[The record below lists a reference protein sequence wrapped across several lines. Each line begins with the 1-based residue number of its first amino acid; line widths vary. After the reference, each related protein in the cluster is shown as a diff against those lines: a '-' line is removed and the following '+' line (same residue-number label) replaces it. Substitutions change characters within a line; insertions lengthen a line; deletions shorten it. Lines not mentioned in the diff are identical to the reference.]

1 MVPDTTASTEP
12 QTEAVLDIDQLQ
24 ETDPEAEGTVLQKA
38 VEYWTDVEVT
48 AYYDTYLAAKPVPEL
63 TAKELQITVRYG
75 DIAKNRR
82 EAAEQ
87 TGFEAELEAIR
98 RQVLIQ
104 VERYAVAALLDEYQ
118 KRAFPELARGEEVA
132 EAQLIV
138 RFGDREISLTAS
150 DLATAYGSFANAKV
164 RDFNKLLE
172 SVLTLVK
179 SAATQQRHRIERSKG
194 RDWSKRT
201 SDIRWS
207 ALITEM
213 RYLDSV

>member
-1 MVPDTTASTEP
+1 MVPDTTAPTDP
-12 QTEAVLDIDQLQ
+12 QTEAVLDQLQ
-24 ETDPEAEGTVLQKA
+24 ETDIEAEVTPDQKA
-38 VEYWTDVEVT
+38 VEYWTDTEIT
-48 AYYDTYLAAKPVPEL
+48 AYYDTYLAAKPVAEL
-63 TAKELQITVRYG
+63 SAKELQITVRYG

-138 RFGDREISLTAS
+138 RFGDREITLTAS

-213 RYLDSV
+213 RYSDSV